1 MPTQAELDVLNDAS
15 RKRQQA
21 RRGIEQPAEQQQAE
35 EQEPYV
41 NPYHS
46 QYGTDSIEDNE
57 YFQQSK
63 DDGDDDYVNPYR
75 SQYGTDSIEE
85 EPRIGDEVNFDEISV
100 PGSNDDT
107 QGVPDGRAYNDILF
121 WNSEWSTLS
130 PLLSPESAQN
140 LQIIN
145 GDLGWVEFVGVPAG
159 VSNNDMLR
167 WDGEAWVSLDAP
179 ASSVDPLALT
189 IENGSMSWQEN
200 TGLPEGVSSNDI
212 LRFDGTDWVVLTA
225 PAATGDFSL
234 SVSDGT
240 MAWGDNIPDG
250 YAEETIDY
258 VTSGN
263 TASSKIFL
271 TKEVPV

>member
-41 NPYHS
+41 NPYRS

-57 YFQQSK
+57 YSQQSK

-85 EPRIGDEVNFDEISV
+85 EPRIGDEVNFDEISSTQ
-100 PGSNDDT
+100 SNDT
-107 QGVPDGRAYNDILF
+107 QSIPDGRAYNDILF

-130 PLLSPESAQN
+130 PLASPESAQN
-140 LQIIN
+140 LQIID
-145 GDLGWVEFVGVPAG
+145 GDMEWVEFVEVPA
-159 VSNNDMLR
+159 
-167 WDGEAWVSLDAP
+167 
-179 ASSVDPLALT
+179 
-189 IENGSMSWQEN
+189 
-200 TGLPEGVSSNDI
+200 GVSSNDI
-212 LRFDGTDWVVLTA
+212 LRWDGTDWVVLTA

-234 SVSDGT
+234 SASDGT

>member
-21 RRGIEQPAEQQQAE
+21 RRGIEQPVEQQQTK

-41 NPYHS
+41 NPYGS
-46 QYGTDSIEDNE
+46 QYGTDSIQDQEYYDN
-57 YFQQSK
+57 YHN
-63 DDGDDDYVNPYR
+63 DDGNSNDDYVNPYR
-75 SQYGTDSIEE
+75 SQYGTDSIGKK

-130 PLLSPESAQN
+130 PLASPGSAQN

-145 GDLGWVEFVGVPAG
+145 GDLGWREFVGVPAG
-159 VSNNDMLR
+159 VSNNDILR
-167 WDGEAWVSLDAP
+167 FNGTNWVVQDAP
-179 ASSVDPLALT
+179 ASSTDPLALT
-189 IENGSMSWQEN
+189 IENGSMSWEE
-200 TGLPEGVSSNDI
+200 T
-212 LRFDGTDWVVLTA
+212 
-225 PAATGDFSL
+225 
-234 SVSDGT
+234 SVSGFT
-240 MAWGDNIPDG
+240 
-250 YAEETIDY
+250 EETIDY

-263 TASSKIFL
+263 TPGSKIFL